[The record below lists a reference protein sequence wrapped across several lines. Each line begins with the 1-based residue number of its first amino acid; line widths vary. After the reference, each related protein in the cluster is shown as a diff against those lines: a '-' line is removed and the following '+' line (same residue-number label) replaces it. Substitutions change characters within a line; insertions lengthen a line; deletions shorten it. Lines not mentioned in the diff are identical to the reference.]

1 MTPSGSFDI
10 PVTVD
15 LDDAE
20 VKAMLKWAGM
30 AGVGFRY
37 GGVAD
42 PDDPG
47 VTALAKLEA
56 ATKGK
61 IR

>member
-1 MTPSGSFDI
+1 MTAKT
-10 PVTVD
+10 VTTLE

-20 VKAMLKWAGM
+20 VRAVLGWAGM

-56 ATKGK
+56 AAKGN